1 MYSYYVEDLDA
12 YMHNMINGGGFIMDG
27 GLGTE
32 QDTQGEG
39 YNIDEKPFFR
49 RYGNTMVEDTIMD
62 DEAGIKGDNNMDG
75 ADA

>member
-39 YNIDEKPFFR
+39 YNIDEKPFFG
-49 RYGNTMVEDTIMD
+49 RYGNTMVEDTIVD